1 MRSKVLRPRI
11 RLLARA
17 AAAALLAGAA
27 AGCSSDFSR
36 FDAGLTSAG
45 LKSYP
50 EGVDQT
56 ATGSIGGNGAPVPLA
71 NVDARTLETDH
82 AAAGAGAPVSDPY
95 GTQQQASAA
104 AWGSGGQSA
113 AYSSSAIERRELPA
127 ANGAPNGGQRGYSAR
142 EAADPVRTGAIADG
156 RSAEEARKTAA
167 AKLAADERAA
177 ADAAKK
183 VAARRSET
191 VDEKG
196 WTRTGGSAVTLRE
209 GETLYNLSKRYG
221 VPVSAIMKANGIAN
235 ADNVEAGQRVIIPN
249 YIYSADAPI
258 SAPDANAKTQK
269 AAAGRGW
276 AAEKTQDVAALSKGA
291 NEEKAD
297 PRYQPKRR
305 AQPPV
310 LDHKVPDYSITTG
323 AIENKS
329 SDEAADAVRKIGALP
344 EGVDPIVTGGADG
357 KSAGRIGEGGREGA
371 APQASGISVFRWPV
385 RGRIVSNFGDALV
398 TGKNDGIDISVPEGT
413 AVKAVENGVVV
424 YSGSELEGLGNL
436 VLIQH
441 ANGWVSA
448 YAHNR
453 DIDVKRGDQVLR
465 GQVVAR
471 SGKSGNAE
479 TPKLHFELRRY
490 SKPVDPVRY
499 LDGA

>member
-1 MRSKVLRPRI
+1 MRSKVLRTRI

-27 AGCSSDFSR
+27 AGCSSDFTR
-36 FDAGLTSAG
+36 FDGGLQSAG
-45 LKSYP
+45 LAKPNSYP
-50 EGVDQT
+50 EGVDGN
-56 ATGSIGGNGAPVPLA
+56 ATGSVAGDDAPVPLET
-71 NVDARTLETDH
+71 VDARSLASDHEGYRVETARTPDQEWV
-82 AAAGAGAPVSDPY
+82 AEQRSAGV
-95 GTQQQASAA
+95 
-104 AWGSGGQSA
+104 
-113 AYSSSAIERRELPA
+113 IERRELPA
-127 ANGAPNGGQRGYSAR
+127 TGKVGT
-142 EAADPVRTGAIADG
+142 DPVRTAAIAQEKHEETVRKAAADKLA
-156 RSAEEARKTAA
+156 AEKLAAEKRAAEAAA
-167 AKLAADERAA
+167 AKKTARAV
-177 ADAAKK
+177 DA
-183 VAARRSET
+183 

-221 VPVSAIMKANGIAN
+221 VPVSAILKANGIAN
-235 ADNVEAGQRVIIPN
+235 ADAVEAGQRVIIPN
-249 YIYSADAPI
+249 YIYSAEAPI
-258 SAPDANAKTQK
+258 SAPDANAKTLK
-269 AAAGRGW
+269 ANSGRGW
-276 AAEKTQDVAALSKGA
+276 AEEKTQEVAALSKSAGEA
-291 NEEKAD
+291 KAD

-305 AQPPV
+305 AQPQL

-323 AIENKS
+323 AVENK
-329 SDEAADAVRKIGALP
+329 DAAGKDAAAALKKIGGMP
-344 EGVDPIVTGGADG
+344 EGVDPIVTGGAEAKEKAG
-357 KSAGRIGEGGREGA
+357 QQSAEAVREGA
-371 APQASGISVFRWPV
+371 APQGSGIAVFRWPV
-385 RGRIVSNFGDALV
+385 RGRIVSNFGDAAAN
-398 TGKNDGIDISVPEGT
+398 GKNDGIDISVPEGT
-413 AVKAVENGVVV
+413 AIKAIENGVVV

-471 SGKSGNAE
+471 SGKTGNAE

>member
-1 MRSKVLRPRI
+1 
-11 RLLARA
+11 
-17 AAAALLAGAA
+17 
-27 AGCSSDFSR
+27 
-36 FDAGLTSAG
+36 
-45 LKSYP
+45 
-50 EGVDQT
+50 
-56 ATGSIGGNGAPVPLA
+56 
-71 NVDARTLETDH
+71 
-82 AAAGAGAPVSDPY
+82 
-95 GTQQQASAA
+95 
-104 AWGSGGQSA
+104 
-113 AYSSSAIERRELPA
+113 
-127 ANGAPNGGQRGYSAR
+127 
-142 EAADPVRTGAIADG
+142 
-156 RSAEEARKTAA
+156 
-167 AKLAADERAA
+167 
-177 ADAAKK
+177 
-183 VAARRSET
+183 
-191 VDEKG
+191 
-196 WTRTGGSAVTLRE
+196 
-209 GETLYNLSKRYG
+209 
-221 VPVSAIMKANGIAN
+221 
-235 ADNVEAGQRVIIPN
+235 
-249 YIYSADAPI
+249 
-258 SAPDANAKTQK
+258 
-269 AAAGRGW
+269 
-276 AAEKTQDVAALSKGA
+276 
-291 NEEKAD
+291 
-297 PRYQPKRR
+297 
-305 AQPPV
+305 
-310 LDHKVPDYSITTG
+310 VPDYSITTG